1 MSLANTITHFSD
13 IVGEIRSNKTMY
25 NEDTQSTQ
33 HRKETIKFDDRD
45 KPVCLSVVDGLSA
58 DLDTQ
63 LLSSG

>member
-1 MSLANTITHFSD
+1 
-13 IVGEIRSNKTMY
+13 MY